1 MVGRGAPTKKSVH
14 RIQKS
19 IAIDRRSMLTMATQ
33 VYYVPQLL
41 TRYPTTDYTDTPL
54 PELHLL
60 LPFIHPLGVRLKHSP
75 TQPRP
80 TTFHFVLTDEKKYNL
95 YVCSSSRIVYTHSTQ
110 TLPKNR
116 YGTVMCVYELVR
128 DEKTCLLP
136 SVAVDHDDVE
146 EDGDESISLW
156 SPKSF
161 VLLSH
166 WPFYSTHRVFLR
178 QMCRLGKSN
187 PFIHLERYVSHFV
200 TEIPL
205 PPRGEIEIRVDIAD
219 RTLNISRPSYRSY
232 PMVDVSFMPLLM
244 SLSLKNI
251 IKVFTCVLTEQK
263 VVFVSSRL
271 GLLVCDVRAREFQ
284 ARPSNNK
291 TTSVLSPVSLYYS
304 LVTSHAR
311 THRYPSL
318 KLY

>member
-1 MVGRGAPTKKSVH
+1 MERFTRFCDFFLVVGRGAPTKKSVH
-14 RIQKS
+14 RIEKS
-19 IAIDRRSMLTMATQ
+19 IAIDRTSMLTMATQ

-41 TRYPTTDYTDTPL
+41 TRYPTTDYADTPL

-60 LPFIHPLGVRLKHSP
+60 LPFIYPLGVRLKHGT

-80 TTFHFVLTDEKKYNL
+80 TTFHFVLTDEKKHNF
-95 YVCSSSRIVYTHSTQ
+95 
-110 TLPKNR
+110 

-136 SVAVDHDDVE
+136 SIAMNRENIE
-146 EDGDESISLW
+146 EDDDESGSLW

-166 WPFYSTHRVFLR
+166 WPFYSTYRLFLR

-205 PPRGEIEIRVDIAD
+205 PPRGEIDIRVDIAD
-219 RTLNISRPSYRSY
+219 CTLNISRPSHRSF

-251 IKVFTCVLTEQK
+251 IKVFTCILTEQK

-271 GLLVCDVRAREFQ
+271 GLLVPVIEAVR
-284 ARPSNNK
+284 
-291 TTSVLSPVSLYYS
+291 SVISMTLESHEGVSRMSQLLNHS
-304 LVTSHAR
+304 
-311 THRYPSL
+311 
-318 KLY
+318 KLWF

>member
-1 MVGRGAPTKKSVH
+1 
-14 RIQKS
+14 
-19 IAIDRRSMLTMATQ
+19 
-33 VYYVPQLL
+33 
-41 TRYPTTDYTDTPL
+41 
-54 PELHLL
+54 
-60 LPFIHPLGVRLKHSP
+60 
-75 TQPRP
+75 
-80 TTFHFVLTDEKKYNL
+80 
-95 YVCSSSRIVYTHSTQ
+95 
-110 TLPKNR
+110 
-116 YGTVMCVYELVR
+116 MCLYELVR

-146 EDGDESISLW
+146 ENGDESIISLW

-304 LVTSHAR
+304 LVTKYFTHAR